1 MHPGVKI
8 AISGKGGVGKT
19 TICAIWAH
27 LFASD
32 GFDVLAVDADPNTT
46 LACAFGISPQDAP
59 MPLIKMKEL
68 IGERT
73 GTGKEAVG
81 AYFRLN
87 PKVSDLPEKYWIEVG
102 RRDLDAGKGQA
113 HGRLKLLVLGDVVR
127 AGGGCACPEGAFLK
141 AMLNHSILQ
150 REELVLVD
158 LAAGVEFMGR
168 ACVQGIDALVTV
180 VEPSGTSIDTSARI
194 AKMACEIGIK
204 HVATFA
210 NKVPDSKQLAV
221 IKEQLDDIPLIGSF
235 KFDLGV
241 QEANLKRTAAIK
253 TSTELVEQLAKA
265 KKALTDLIFPSLGS
279 QVSDKKF
286 V

>member
-1 MHPGVKI
+1 MHTGVKI

-87 PKVSDLPEKYWIEVG
+87 PKVSDLPEKYWIEVD
-102 RRDLDAGKGQA
+102 RRGLDAGKEQA

-141 AMLNHSILQ
+141 AMLGHSILQ
-150 REELVLVD
+150 RQELVLVD

-168 ACVQGIDALVTV
+168 ACVQEIDVLVTI
-180 VEPSGTSIDTSARI
+180 VEPSSTSIDTSVRI
-194 AKMACEIGIK
+194 AKMAREIGIK
-204 HVATFA
+204 HVVAFA

-221 IKEQLDDIPLIGSF
+221 VKEQLGDIPLIGSF
-235 KFDLGV
+235 KFDLRV
-241 QEANLKRTAAIK
+241 QEANLNRTAAIK

-265 KKALTDLIFPSLGS
+265 KKALTDLIFPGLGS
-279 QVSDKKF
+279 QVSDKRF

>member
-1 MHPGVKI
+1 MHTGVKI

-19 TICAIWAH
+19 TVCAIWAH

-32 GFDVLAVDADPNTT
+32 GLDVLAVDADPNTT
-46 LACAFGISPQDAP
+46 LACAFGISLEDAP

-73 GTGKEAVG
+73 GTGREAVG

-87 PKVSDLPEKYWIEVG
+87 PKVSDLPEKYWVEIG
-102 RRDLDAGKGQA
+102 RQGLDAGKEQA

-150 REELVLVD
+150 REELVLID

-168 ACVQGIDALVTV
+168 ACVQGIDVLVTV
-180 VEPSGTSIDTSARI
+180 VEPSSTSIDTSVRI
-194 AKMACEIGIK
+194 AKMAREIGIK
-204 HVATFA
+204 HVVAFA
-210 NKVPDSKQLAV
+210 NKIPDSKQLDV
-221 IKEQLDDIPLIGSF
+221 VKEQLSEIPLIGSF
-235 KFDLGV
+235 KFDPGI
-241 QEANLKRTAAIK
+241 QRANLEGIAAID
-253 TSTELVEQLAKA
+253 ADINWI
-265 KKALTDLIFPSLGS
+265 KALTEAKKQLLDLIFRDSE
-279 QVSDKKF
+279 SDN
-286 V
+286 

>member
-1 MHPGVKI
+1 MHTGVKI

-19 TICAIWAH
+19 TVCAIWAH

-87 PKVSDLPEKYWIEVG
+87 PKVSDLPEKYWIEVDQQG
-102 RRDLDAGKGQA
+102 LDAGKEQA

-127 AGGGCACPEGAFLK
+127 VGGGCACPEGVFLK

-168 ACVQGIDALVTV
+168 ACVQGIDVLVTI
-180 VEPSGTSIDTSARI
+180 VEPSSTSIDTSVRI
-194 AKMACEIGIK
+194 AKMAREIGIK
-204 HVATFA
+204 YVVAFA
-210 NKVPDSKQLAV
+210 NKVPDSKQLDV
-221 IKEQLDDIPLIGSF
+221 VKEQLGDIPLIGSF
-235 KFDLGV
+235 SFDPGI
-241 QEANLKRTAAIK
+241 QRANLEGIAAID
-253 TSTELVEQLAKA
+253 ADINWI
-265 KKALTDLIFPSLGS
+265 KALTEAKKQLLDLIFRDSE
-279 QVSDKKF
+279 SDN
-286 V
+286 

>member
-1 MHPGVKI
+1 MHPSVKI

-19 TICAIWAH
+19 TVCAIWAH

-87 PKVSDLPEKYWIEVG
+87 PKVSDLPEKYWIEVD
-102 RRDLDAGKGQA
+102 RRGLDAGKEQA
-113 HGRLKLLVLGDVVR
+113 HGRLKLLVLGDVVH

-168 ACVQGIDALVTV
+168 ACVQGIDVLVTI
-180 VEPSGTSIDTSARI
+180 VEPSSTSIDTSVRI

-204 HVATFA
+204 HVAAFA
-210 NKVPDSKQLAV
+210 NKVPDSKQLDV
-221 IKEQLDDIPLIGSF
+221 IKKQLGSTSLIGSF
-235 KFDLGV
+235 KFDPGI
-241 QEANLKRTAAIK
+241 QRANLEGIAAID
-253 TSTELVEQLAKA
+253 ADMNWI
-265 KKALTDLIFPSLGS
+265 KALTEAKKQLLDLLFRDSE
-279 QVSDKKF
+279 SDN
-286 V
+286 

>member
-1 MHPGVKI
+1 MHAGVKI

-19 TICAIWAH
+19 TVCAIWAH

-46 LACAFGISPQDAP
+46 LACAFGISPQDTP

-87 PKVSDLPEKYWIEVG
+87 PKVNDLPEKYWIEVG
-102 RRDLDAGKGQA
+102 RRSLDAGKEQV

-127 AGGGCACPEGAFLK
+127 AGGGCACPEGVFLK

-168 ACVQGIDALVTV
+168 ACVQGIDVLVTI
-180 VEPSGTSIDTSARI
+180 VEPSSTSIDTAVRI
-194 AKMACEIGIK
+194 AKMAREIGIK
-204 HVATFA
+204 YVVAFA

-221 IKEQLDDIPLIGSF
+221 VKEQLGDIPLIGSF
-235 KFDLGV
+235 KFDPGV
-241 QEANLKRTAAIK
+241 QRANLEGIAAID
-253 TSTELVEQLAKA
+253 ADINWI
-265 KKALTDLIFPSLGS
+265 KALTEAKKQLLDLIFRDSENNN
-279 QVSDKKF
+279 
-286 V
+286 

>member
-1 MHPGVKI
+1 MHTGVKI

-19 TICAIWAH
+19 TACAIWAH

-81 AYFRLN
+81 TYFKLN
-87 PKVSDLPEKYWIEVG
+87 PKVSDLPEKYWVEID
-102 RRDLDAGKGQA
+102 RRGLDAGKEQA
-113 HGRLKLLVLGDVVR
+113 HGKLKLLVLGDVVR
-127 AGGGCACPEGAFLK
+127 AGGGCACPEGVFLK

-168 ACVQGIDALVTV
+168 ACVQGIDVLVTI
-180 VEPSGTSIDTSARI
+180 VEPSSTSIDTSVRI
-194 AKMACEIGIK
+194 AKMAREIGIK
-204 HVATFA
+204 YVAAFA
-210 NKVPDSKQLAV
+210 NKVPDSKQLDIV
-221 IKEQLDDIPLIGSF
+221 KEQLGDILLIGSF
-235 KFDLGV
+235 KFDPGI
-241 QEANLKRTAAIK
+241 QRANLEGIAAID
-253 TSTELVEQLAKA
+253 ADINWI
-265 KKALTDLIFPSLGS
+265 KALTEAKKQLLDLIFRDSE
-279 QVSDKKF
+279 SDN
-286 V
+286 

>member
-19 TICAIWAH
+19 TVCAIWAH

-87 PKVSDLPEKYWIEVG
+87 PKVSDLPEKHWIEVG
-102 RRDLDAGKGQA
+102 QRGLDAGKKQA

-127 AGGGCACPEGAFLK
+127 AGGGCACPEGVFLK

-168 ACVQGIDALVTV
+168 ACVQGIDVLVTI
-180 VEPSGTSIDTSARI
+180 VEPSSTSIDTAVRI
-194 AKMACEIGIK
+194 AKMAREIGIK
-204 HVATFA
+204 YVVAFA
-210 NKVPDSKQLAV
+210 NKVPDSKQLDV
-221 IKEQLDDIPLIGSF
+221 VKEQLGDIPLIGSF
-235 KFDLGV
+235 KFDLRV
-241 QEANLKRTAAIK
+241 QEANLNRTAAIK
-253 TSTELVEQLAKA
+253 TGTELVEQLAKA
-265 KKALTDLIFPSLGS
+265 KKALTDLIFPGLGS
-279 QVSDKKF
+279 QVSDKRF